1 MKADKIWMDG
11 KMIDWDKAQIHV
23 CTHAFHYGSGVF
35 EGIRAYE
42 TESGTAVF
50 RLKEHIERLYNSAK
64 IFKMEIPYTKEE
76 FRQAVKDTI
85 KANKLK
91 SGYIRPLVYRGFEQL
106 GINPFKCPVNCT
118 IAVWEWGAYLGE
130 EALANGIKTKI
141 SSYARSYI
149 NSTSQK
155 AKICGNYVNSI
166 FAKMEAIEAGVD
178 EAILLDTEGYIAEG
192 SGENLFWVRNGV
204 IYTTPTATVLEGI
217 TRDAVIKVAQDM
229 GYQVQEKR
237 TGRDELYISDELFFT
252 GTAAEVTPI
261 REIDNYQIG
270 EGKRG
275 PVTENIQKKFFAI
288 AKGEEEKYLS
298 WLDYI

>member
-1 MKADKIWMDG
+1 MKAEKIWMDG
-11 KMIDWDKAQIHV
+11 MMVDWDKALVHV
-23 CTHAFHYGSGVF
+23 CTHALHYGSGVF

-42 TESGTAVF
+42 TDKGTAVF
-50 RLKEHIERLYNSAK
+50 RLKEHIDRLYNSAR
-64 IFKMEIPYTKEE
+64 ILKMEIPYSKEE
-76 FRQAVKDTI
+76 FRQAVKNII
-85 KANKLK
+85 KENNLK
-91 SGYIRPLVYRGFEQL
+91 SCYIRPLIYRGFEQL
-106 GINPFKCPVNCT
+106 GINPFKCPVNCV

-130 EALANGIKTKI
+130 EALKKGIKTKI

-149 NSTSQK
+149 NSISQK

-178 EAILLDTEGYIAEG
+178 EAILLDTEGYVAEG

-204 IYTTPTATVLEGI
+204 IYTTPAATVLEGI

>member
-11 KMIDWDKAQIHV
+11 NMVDWDKAQVHV
-23 CTHAFHYGSGVF
+23 CTHALHYGSGVF

-42 TESGTAVF
+42 TEKGTAVF
-50 RLKEHIERLYNSAK
+50 RLKEHIDRLYNSAK
-64 IFKMEIPYTKEE
+64 ILKMEIPYSKEE
-76 FRQAVKDTI
+76 FKQAVRNTI
-85 KANKLK
+85 KENNLK
-91 SGYIRPLVYRGFEQL
+91 SCYIRPLVYRGFEQL
-106 GINPFKCPVNCT
+106 GVNPLKCPVNCA

-130 EALANGIKTKI
+130 EAIVNGIKTKI

-155 AKICGNYVNSI
+155 AKICANYINSI

-178 EAILLDTEGYIAEG
+178 EAILLDTQGYVTEG
-192 SGENLFWVRNGV
+192 SGENLFWVRDGV

-217 TRDAVIKVAQDM
+217 TRDAVIKIAQDM
-229 GYQVQEKR
+229 GYQVQEKY
-237 TGRDELYISDELFFT
+237 TCRDELYISDELFFT

-275 PVTENIQKKFFAI
+275 PITENIQKKFFAI
-288 AKGEEEKYLS
+288 TKGEEEKYLS

>member
-1 MKADKIWMDG
+1 MKAEKIWMDG
-11 KMIDWDKAQIHV
+11 KMVDWDKAKVHV
-23 CTHAFHYGSGVF
+23 CTHALHYGSGIF

-50 RLKEHIERLYNSAK
+50 RLKEHIERLFNSAK
-64 IFKMEIPYTKEE
+64 ILKMEIPYTKEE

-106 GINPFKCPVNCT
+106 GINPFKCPVNCA

-130 EALANGIKTKI
+130 EALAKGIKTKI

-178 EAILLDTEGYIAEG
+178 EAILLDTRGFVTEG
-192 SGENLFWVRNGV
+192 SAENLFWVRDGA

-217 TRDAVIKVAQDM
+217 TRDSIIKIAEDM
-229 GYQVQEKR
+229 SYQVQEKYIC
-237 TGRDELYISDELFFT
+237 RDELYISDEVFFA

-275 PVTENIQKKFFAI
+275 PVTEIIQKMFFAI

>member
-11 KMIDWDKAQIHV
+11 KMVDWDEAKVHV
-23 CTHAFHYGSGVF
+23 CTHALHYGSGIF

-42 TESGTAVF
+42 TKNGTAVF
-50 RLKEHIERLYNSAK
+50 RLKEHIDRLFNSAK
-64 IFKMEIPYTKEE
+64 IFKMEIPYSKEE
-76 FRQAVKDTI
+76 FRQSVKDTI

-130 EALANGIKTKI
+130 EALAKGIKTKI

-155 AKICGNYVNSI
+155 AKICGNYINSI
-166 FAKMEAIEAGVD
+166 FAKMEAIEAGAD
-178 EAILLDTEGYIAEG
+178 EAILLDTSGFVTEG
-192 SGENLFWVRNGV
+192 SAENLFWVRDGV

-217 TRDAVIKVAQDM
+217 TRDAVIKITKDM
-229 GYQVQEKR
+229 GYQVQEKYIC
-237 TGRDELYISDELFFT
+237 RDELYISDELFFT

-261 REIDNYQIG
+261 REVDNYQIG

>member
-1 MKADKIWMDG
+1 MKAEKIWMDG
-11 KMIDWDKAQIHV
+11 KMVDWDEAKVHL
-23 CTHAFHYGSGVF
+23 CTHALHYGSGVF

-42 TESGTAVF
+42 TEKGTAVF
-50 RLKEHIERLYNSAK
+50 RLKEHIERLFNSAK
-64 IFKMEIPYTKEE
+64 ILKMDIPYSKEE
-76 FRQAVKDTI
+76 FRQAGKDTI
-85 KANKLK
+85 KVNKLK
-91 SGYIRPLVYRGFEQL
+91 SCYIRPLVYRGFKEL
-106 GINPFKCPVNCT
+106 GINPFKCPVNCA

-130 EALANGIKTKI
+130 EALKKGIRTKI

-155 AKICGNYVNSI
+155 AKICANYINSI

-178 EAILLDTEGYIAEG
+178 EAILLDTQGYVTEG
-192 SGENLFWVRNGV
+192 SGENLFWVRDGV
-204 IYTTPTATVLEGI
+204 IFTTPTATVLEGI
-217 TRDAVIKVAQDM
+217 TRDAVIKIAQDM
-229 GYQVQEKR
+229 GYQVKEKYI
-237 TGRDELYISDELFFT
+237 GRDELYISDEAFFT

-288 AKGEEEKYLS
+288 VKGEEEKYLS

>member
-1 MKADKIWMDG
+1 MKAEKIWMDG
-11 KMIDWDKAQIHV
+11 KMVDWDEAKIHV
-23 CTHAFHYGSGVF
+23 CTHALHYGSGVF

-50 RLKEHIERLYNSAK
+50 RLKEHIERLFNSAK
-64 IFKMEIPYTKEE
+64 IFKMDIPYTKEE
-76 FRQAVKDTI
+76 IREAIKNTI
-85 KANKLK
+85 NVNKLK
-91 SGYIRPLVYRGFEQL
+91 SGYIRPLIYRGFEQL
-106 GINPFKCPVNCT
+106 GLNPFTCSVSCA

-130 EALANGIKTKI
+130 EALAKGIKTKI

-178 EAILLDTEGYIAEG
+178 EAILLDTRGFVTEG
-192 SGENLFWVRNGV
+192 SGENIFWIKNGV

-217 TRDAVIKVAQDM
+217 TRDSIIKIAEDM
-229 GYQVQEKR
+229 NYQFQEKYIC
-237 TGRDELYISDELFFT
+237 RDELYISDEVFFT

-275 PVTENIQKKFFAI
+275 PITENIQKKFFAI

>member
-11 KMIDWDKAQIHV
+11 KMVDWGEAKVHV
-23 CTHAFHYGSGVF
+23 CTHALHYGSGVF

-50 RLKEHIERLYNSAK
+50 RLKEHVERLFNSAK
-64 IFKMEIPYTKEE
+64 ILKMDIPYTKEE
-76 FRQAVKDTI
+76 IRQAVKDTI
-85 KANKLK
+85 KVNKLK
-91 SGYIRPLVYRGFEQL
+91 GCYIRPLVYRGFEQL
-106 GINPFKCPVNCT
+106 GINPFKCPVNCAV
-118 IAVWEWGAYLGE
+118 AVWEWGAYLGE
-130 EALANGIKTKI
+130 EALAKGIRTKI

-178 EAILLDTEGYIAEG
+178 EAILLDTRGFVTEG
-192 SGENLFWVRNGV
+192 SGENIFWIKNGV

-217 TRDAVIKVAQDM
+217 TRDSIIKIAKDM
-229 GYQVQEKR
+229 GYQVQEKYIC
-237 TGRDELYISDELFFT
+237 RDELYISDEVFFS

-288 AKGEEEKYLS
+288 ANGEEDKNLS

>member
-1 MKADKIWMDG
+1 MKAEKIWMDG
-11 KMIDWDKAQIHV
+11 KMVDWDEAKIHV
-23 CTHAFHYGSGVF
+23 CTHALHYGSGVF

-50 RLKEHIERLYNSAK
+50 RLKEHIERLFNSAK
-64 IFKMEIPYTKEE
+64 IFKMDIPYTKEE
-76 FRQAVKDTI
+76 IREAIKNTI
-85 KANKLK
+85 NVNKLK
-91 SGYIRPLVYRGFEQL
+91 SGYIRPLIYRGFEQL
-106 GINPFKCPVNCT
+106 GLNPFTCPVNCT

-130 EALANGIKTKI
+130 EALAKGIKTKI

-178 EAILLDTEGYIAEG
+178 EAILLDTRGFVTEG
-192 SGENLFWVRNGV
+192 SGENIFWIKNGV

-217 TRDAVIKVAQDM
+217 TRDSIIKIAEDM
-229 GYQVQEKR
+229 NYQFQEKYIC
-237 TGRDELYISDELFFT
+237 RDELYISDEVFFT

-275 PVTENIQKKFFAI
+275 PITENIQKKFFAI

>member
-1 MKADKIWMDG
+1 MKAEKIWMDG
-11 KMIDWDKAQIHV
+11 KMVDWDEAKVHV
-23 CTHAFHYGSGVF
+23 CTHALHYGSGVF

-50 RLKEHIERLYNSAK
+50 RLKEHIERLFNSAK
-64 IFKMEIPYTKEE
+64 IFKMDIPYTKEDIRE
-76 FRQAVKDTI
+76 AIKNTI

-91 SGYIRPLVYRGFEQL
+91 SGYIRPLIYRGFEQL
-106 GINPFKCPVNCT
+106 GLNPFTCPVNCS

-166 FAKMEAIEAGVD
+166 FAKMEAIEAGAD
-178 EAILLDTEGYIAEG
+178 EAILLDTRGFVTEG
-192 SGENLFWVRNGV
+192 SGENIFWIKNGI

-217 TRDAVIKVAQDM
+217 TRDSIIKIAEDM
-229 GYQVQEKR
+229 NYQFQEKYIC
-237 TGRDELYISDELFFT
+237 RDELYISDEVFFT

-275 PVTENIQKKFFAI
+275 PITENIQKKFFAI

-298 WLDYI
+298 WLDFV

>member
-1 MKADKIWMDG
+1 MKAEKIWMDG
-11 KMIDWDKAQIHV
+11 KLVDWDEAKVHV
-23 CTHAFHYGSGVF
+23 CTHALHYGSGIF
-35 EGIRAYE
+35 EGMRAYE
-42 TESGTAVF
+42 TENGTAVF
-50 RLKEHIERLYNSAK
+50 RLKEHIDRLFNSAK

-76 FRQAVKDTI
+76 FRQAVIDTI
-85 KANKLK
+85 KANNFK

-130 EALANGIKTKI
+130 EALTKGIKTKI

-155 AKICGNYVNSI
+155 AKICGNYINSI
-166 FAKMEAIEAGVD
+166 FAKMEAIEAGAD
-178 EAILLDTEGYIAEG
+178 EAILLDTRGFVTEG
-192 SGENLFWVRNGV
+192 SAENLFWVRDGV

-217 TRDAVIKVAQDM
+217 TRDSIIKIAEDM
-229 GYQVQEKR
+229 SYQVQEKYIC
-237 TGRDELYISDELFFT
+237 RDELYISDEVFFV

-275 PVTENIQKKFFAI
+275 PITENIQKKFFAI
-288 AKGEEEKYLS
+288 ANGEEEKYLS

>member
-11 KMIDWDKAQIHV
+11 KMVDWDEAKVHV
-23 CTHAFHYGSGVF
+23 CTHALHYGSGIF
-35 EGIRAYE
+35 EGMRAYE
-42 TESGTAVF
+42 TENGTAVF
-50 RLKEHIERLYNSAK
+50 RLKEHIDRLFNSAK

-85 KANKLK
+85 KANNLK

-130 EALANGIKTKI
+130 EALAKGIKTKI

-155 AKICGNYVNSI
+155 AKICGNYINSI
-166 FAKMEAIEAGVD
+166 FAKMEAIEAGAD
-178 EAILLDTEGYIAEG
+178 EAILLDTRGFVTEG
-192 SGENLFWVRNGV
+192 SAENLFWVRDGV

-217 TRDAVIKVAQDM
+217 TRDSIIKIAEDM
-229 GYQVQEKR
+229 SYQVQEKYIC
-237 TGRDELYISDELFFT
+237 RDELYISDEVFFV

-275 PVTENIQKKFFAI
+275 PITENIQVKFFAI

>member
-11 KMIDWDKAQIHV
+11 KMIDWDKAQVHV
-23 CTHAFHYGSGVF
+23 CTHALHYGSGVF

-42 TESGTAVF
+42 TDKGTAVF
-50 RLKEHIERLYNSAK
+50 RLKEHIDRLYNSAK
-64 IFKMEIPYTKEE
+64 ILKMEIPYSKEE
-76 FRQAVKDTI
+76 FKQAVRNTI
-85 KANKLK
+85 KENNLK
-91 SGYIRPLVYRGFEQL
+91 SCYIRPLVYRGFEQL
-106 GINPFKCPVNCT
+106 GINPYKCPVNCV

-130 EALANGIKTKI
+130 EALKKGIKTKI

-149 NSTSQK
+149 NSISQK

>member
-1 MKADKIWMDG
+1 
-11 KMIDWDKAQIHV
+11 DKAQVHV
-23 CTHAFHYGSGVF
+23 CTHALHYGSGVF

-42 TESGTAVF
+42 TEKGTAVF
-50 RLKEHIERLYNSAK
+50 RLKEHIDRLYNSAK
-64 IFKMEIPYTKEE
+64 ILKMEIPYSKEE
-76 FRQAVKDTI
+76 FKQAVRNTI
-85 KANKLK
+85 KENNLK
-91 SGYIRPLVYRGFEQL
+91 SCYIRPLVYRGFDQL
-106 GINPFKCPVNCT
+106 GINPLKCPVNCA

-130 EALANGIKTKI
+130 EAIVNGIKTKI

-155 AKICGNYVNSI
+155 AKICANYINSI

-178 EAILLDTEGYIAEG
+178 EAILLDTQGYVTEG
-192 SGENLFWVRNGV
+192 SGENLFWVRDGV

-217 TRDAVIKVAQDM
+217 TRDAVIKIAQDM
-229 GYQVQEKR
+229 GYQVQEKY
-237 TGRDELYISDELFFT
+237 TCRDELYISDELFFT

-275 PVTENIQKKFFAI
+275 PITENIQKKFFAI
-288 AKGEEEKYLS
+288 TKGEEEKYLS

>member
-1 MKADKIWMDG
+1 MKAEKIWMDG
-11 KMIDWDKAQIHV
+11 KMVDWDEAKVHV
-23 CTHAFHYGSGVF
+23 CTHALHYGSGVF

-50 RLKEHIERLYNSAK
+50 RLKEHIDRLFNSAK
-64 IFKMEIPYTKEE
+64 ILKMDIPYTKEDIRE
-76 FRQAVKDTI
+76 AIKNTI

-91 SGYIRPLVYRGFEQL
+91 SGYIRPLIYRGFEQL
-106 GINPFKCPVNCT
+106 GLNPFTCPVNCT

-130 EALANGIKTKI
+130 EALAKGIKTKI

-149 NSTSQK
+149 NSTSQR

-178 EAILLDTEGYIAEG
+178 EAILLDTRGFVTEG
-192 SGENLFWVRNGV
+192 SGENIFWIRNGV

-217 TRDAVIKVAQDM
+217 TRDSIIKIAEDM
-229 GYQVQEKR
+229 NYQFQEKYIC
-237 TGRDELYISDELFFT
+237 RDELYISDEVFFT

-261 REIDNYQIG
+261 RVIVNYQIG

-275 PVTENIQKKFFAI
+275 PITENIQKKFFAI

>member
-23 CTHAFHYGSGVF
+23 CTHALHYGSGVF

-42 TESGTAVF
+42 TDKGTAVF
-50 RLKEHIERLYNSAK
+50 RLKEHIDRLYNSAK
-64 IFKMEIPYTKEE
+64 ILKMEIPYSKEE
-76 FRQAVKDTI
+76 FKQAVRNTI
-85 KANKLK
+85 KENNLK
-91 SGYIRPLVYRGFEQL
+91 SCYIRPLIYRGFKQL
-106 GINPFKCPVNCT
+106 GINPFKCPVNCV
-118 IAVWEWGAYLGE
+118 IVVWKWGAYLGE
-130 EALANGIKTKI
+130 EALKKGIKTKI

-149 NSTSQK
+149 NSISQK

>member
-1 MKADKIWMDG
+1 MD
-11 KMIDWDKAQIHV
+11 
-23 CTHAFHYGSGVF
+23 
-35 EGIRAYE
+35 
-42 TESGTAVF
+42 
-50 RLKEHIERLYNSAK
+50 
-64 IFKMEIPYTKEE
+64 IPYSKEE

-85 KANKLK
+85 KVNKLK
-91 SGYIRPLVYRGFEQL
+91 SCYIRPLVYRGYNDL
-106 GINPFKCPVNCT
+106 SLNPFNCPVSCAV
-118 IAVWEWGAYLGE
+118 AVWEWGAYLGE
-130 EALANGIKTKI
+130 EALAQGIKTKI

-155 AKICGNYVNSI
+155 AKICGNYINSI

-178 EAILLDTEGYIAEG
+178 EAILLDTSGFVTEG
-192 SGENLFWVRNGV
+192 SGENLFWVRDGA

-217 TRDAVIKVAQDM
+217 TRDSITKIANDK
-229 GYQVQEKR
+229 GYQVQEKYIC
-237 TGRDELYISDELFFT
+237 RDELYISDEVFFS

-275 PVTENIQKKFFAI
+275 PVTENIQKKFFDI
-288 AKGEEEKYLS
+288 AKGKEDKYLS

>member
-11 KMIDWDKAQIHV
+11 KMVDWDEAKVHV
-23 CTHAFHYGSGVF
+23 CTHALHYGSGIF
-35 EGIRAYE
+35 EGMRAYE
-42 TESGTAVF
+42 TENGTAVF
-50 RLKEHIERLYNSAK
+50 RLKEHIDRLFNSAK

-85 KANKLK
+85 KANNLK

-130 EALANGIKTKI
+130 EALAKGIKTKI
-141 SSYARSYI
+141 SSYTRSYI

-155 AKICGNYVNSI
+155 AKICGNYINSI
-166 FAKMEAIEAGVD
+166 FAKMEAIEAGAD
-178 EAILLDTEGYIAEG
+178 EAILLDTRGFVTEG
-192 SGENLFWVRNGV
+192 SAENLFWVRDGV

-217 TRDAVIKVAQDM
+217 TRDSIIKIAEDM
-229 GYQVQEKR
+229 SYQVQEKYIC
-237 TGRDELYISDELFFT
+237 RDELYISDEVFFV

-275 PVTENIQKKFFAI
+275 PITENIQVKFFAI

>member
-1 MKADKIWMDG
+1 MKAEKIWMDG
-11 KMIDWDKAQIHV
+11 KMVDWDEAKVHV
-23 CTHAFHYGSGVF
+23 CTHALHYGSGVF

-50 RLKEHIERLYNSAK
+50 RLKEHIERLFNSAK
-64 IFKMEIPYTKEE
+64 IFKMDIPYSKEE
-76 FRQAVKDTI
+76 IREAIKNTI
-85 KANKLK
+85 NVNKLK
-91 SGYIRPLVYRGFEQL
+91 SGYIRPLIYRDFEQL
-106 GINPFKCPVNCT
+106 GLNPFTCPVSCA

-130 EALANGIKTKI
+130 EALAKGIKTKI

-178 EAILLDTEGYIAEG
+178 EAILLDTRGFITEG
-192 SGENLFWVRNGV
+192 SGENIFWIKNGV

-217 TRDAVIKVAQDM
+217 TRDSVIKIAEDM
-229 GYQVQEKR
+229 KYQFQEKYIS
-237 TGRDELYISDELFFT
+237 RDELYISDEVFFT

-275 PVTENIQKKFFAI
+275 PITENIQKKFFAI

>member
-1 MKADKIWMDG
+1 MKAEKIWMDG
-11 KMIDWDKAQIHV
+11 KLVDWDEAKVHV
-23 CTHAFHYGSGVF
+23 CTHALHYGSGIF
-35 EGIRAYE
+35 EGMRAYE
-42 TESGTAVF
+42 TENGTAVF
-50 RLKEHIERLYNSAK
+50 RLKEHIDRLFNSAK

-85 KANKLK
+85 KANTLK

-130 EALANGIKTKI
+130 EALAKGIKTKI

-155 AKICGNYVNSI
+155 AKICGNYINSI
-166 FAKMEAIEAGVD
+166 FAKMEAIEAGAD
-178 EAILLDTEGYIAEG
+178 EAILLDTRGFVTEG
-192 SGENLFWVRNGV
+192 SAENLFWVRDGV

-217 TRDAVIKVAQDM
+217 TRDSIIKIAEDM
-229 GYQVQEKR
+229 SYQVQEKYIC
-237 TGRDELYISDELFFT
+237 RDELYISDEVFFV

-275 PVTENIQKKFFAI
+275 PITENIQKKFFAI
-288 AKGEEEKYLS
+288 ANGEEEKYLS

>member
-1 MKADKIWMDG
+1 MKAEKIWMDG
-11 KMIDWDKAQIHV
+11 KMVDWDEAKVHV
-23 CTHAFHYGSGVF
+23 CTHALHYGSGVF

-50 RLKEHIERLYNSAK
+50 RLKEHIDRLFNSAK
-64 IFKMEIPYTKEE
+64 IFKMDIPYTKEE

-85 KANKLK
+85 KANRLK
-91 SGYIRPLVYRGFEQL
+91 SGYIRPLIYRGFEQL
-106 GINPFKCPVNCT
+106 GLNPFTCPVNCT

-130 EALANGIKTKI
+130 EALTKGIKTKI

-178 EAILLDTEGYIAEG
+178 EAILLDTNGYVTEG
-192 SGENLFWVRNGV
+192 SGENVFWVRDGEV
-204 IYTTPTATVLEGI
+204 YTTPTATVLKGI
-217 TRDAVIKVAQDM
+217 TRDAIIKIAGDM
-229 GYQVQEKR
+229 NYQVQEKYIC
-237 TGRDELYISDELFFT
+237 RDELYISDEVFFT

-275 PVTENIQKKFFAI
+275 PITENIQKKFFAI

>member
-1 MKADKIWMDG
+1 MKAEKIWMDG
-11 KMIDWDKAQIHV
+11 KIIAWDKAQVHV
-23 CTHAFHYGSGVF
+23 CTHALHYGSGVF

-42 TESGTAVF
+42 TKSGTAVF
-50 RLKEHIERLYNSAK
+50 RLKEHIDRLFNSAK
-64 IFKMEIPYTKEE
+64 ILKMEIPYTKEE

-130 EALANGIKTKI
+130 EALAKGIKTKI

-178 EAILLDTEGYIAEG
+178 EAILLDTRGFVTEG
-192 SGENLFWVRNGV
+192 SGENLFWIRNGV

-217 TRDAVIKVAQDM
+217 TRDSIIKIAEDM
-229 GYQVQEKR
+229 GYKVQEKYI
-237 TGRDELYISDELFFT
+237 GRDELYISDEVFFA

-261 REIDNYQIG
+261 REIDNYQS
-270 EGKRG
+270 
-275 PVTENIQKKFFAI
+275 P
-288 AKGEEEKYLS
+288 
-298 WLDYI
+298 